1 MGLIKLPI
9 HLQYTI
15 DFPILQYDDDTLI
28 IMEGCARQLFVLK
41 ALLSTFAT
49 STGLKVNFSKSMLIP
64 INISEEKLHHVSATF
79 GCAVGQLPFTYLGLP
94 LELTK
99 PKIKD
104 YLPLV
109 SICERRLVSTSLL
122 LSQAGKLQMTNA
134 IFSSLP
140 TFFMSTFQLHSTVR
154 EQVDKYRKHCLWRGS
169 NENNRINAKTS
180 WPMAT
185 RAKEE
190 GGLGVLDL
198 KTQNEALLLKNFHKF
213 FNKADIPWVKL
224 IWEKHYN
231 NDKLPSHVKKGSFWW
246 RDMLKLLDKFK
257 GIALVLVKDG
267 ASCLFWDDCW
277 QGPPLKLAYPELYS
291 FVKKSS
297 ISLKRVTVVNDV
309 SSLFSLPLS
318 VQAYGQFQ
326 QVQVILQD
334 LQHLD
339 GMDTWTY
346 IWGSS
351 IFTSKK
357 AYCQLSGSSLVHPVF
372 KWLWKSS
379 CQHNHKVFFWLLLQD
394 RLSTRNILRRK
405 HMHLPSYSCVLCSM
419 DAEETVHHLF
429 LECEMARTC

>member
-1 MGLIKLPI
+1 
-9 HLQYTI
+9 
-15 DFPILQYDDDTLI
+15 
-28 IMEGCARQLFVLK
+28 
-41 ALLSTFAT
+41 
-49 STGLKVNFSKSMLIP
+49 
-64 INISEEKLHHVSATF
+64 
-79 GCAVGQLPFTYLGLP
+79 
-94 LELTK
+94 
-99 PKIKD
+99 
-104 YLPLV
+104 
-109 SICERRLVSTSLL
+109 
-122 LSQAGKLQMTNA
+122 
-134 IFSSLP
+134 
-140 TFFMSTFQLHSTVR
+140 
-154 EQVDKYRKHCLWRGS
+154 
-169 NENNRINAKTS
+169 
-180 WPMAT
+180 
-185 RAKEE
+185 
-190 GGLGVLDL
+190 
-198 KTQNEALLLKNFHKF
+198 
-213 FNKADIPWVKL
+213 
-224 IWEKHYN
+224 
-231 NDKLPSHVKKGSFWW
+231 
-246 RDMLKLLDKFK
+246 MLKLLDKFK
-257 GIALVLVKDG
+257 GMASVLVKDG

-277 QGPPLKLAYPELYS
+277 QGPPLKLAYLELYS